1 MFKQAQTYDPV
12 RSGDPEAE
20 MANWPEDPMESVES
34 RNKVISLH
42 RKPGFYST
50 GLLISVGLN
59 AILLMA
65 IGWQYMR
72 LKVTLENCKAP

>member
-1 MFKQAQTYDPV
+1 
-12 RSGDPEAE
+12 
-20 MANWPEDPMESVES
+20 MADWREDPMESVES

-72 LKVTLENCKAP
+72 LKVTLETCKAP

>member
-1 MFKQAQTYDPV
+1 MFKQSQSYDPIGS
-12 RSGDPEAE
+12 RDPDSELTD
-20 MANWPEDPMESVES
+20 WREDPPESVES
-34 RNKVISLH
+34 RNKIISLH

-50 GLLISVGLN
+50 GLLLSVGLN

-72 LKVTLENCKAP
+72 LKVIQENCKAP